1 MDEAGS
7 PDMSS
12 QPAVPRARHHALNTL
27 FSRLGTKVSPNSCDL
42 VVLDGHLDLP
52 RLRAAARATLARH
65 PILCRPLALKGAPP
79 PSLPVDLRVHRID
92 HDRAA
97 AVDAHLE
104 RQIWDEPFAPDA
116 RPVRFCVTETPRR
129 TYLQTIHT
137 HVYADATAC
146 YAITEELAQRYASPH
161 ADGFHADGF
170 HADGFD
176 AGEPT
181 SGARVDLLPPGGKR
195 LLHHA
200 RGLARTARD
209 LTAHDGTLAL
219 ARHRRPGPRRLTRL
233 CLSAGETT
241 QLLGA
246 ARARGHSLHAFFQV
260 AFTRAAAALHRRRGV
275 ERARLRAWDF
285 FSMRPLIERDR
296 PRYDCLALIYPI
308 DLDTRWSDEEI
319 LARATQRVQRMRGG
333 ELADHAAR
341 FESLRGLPE
350 GPFLRLWP
358 RLFKS
363 NVFLTN
369 PGVCPSPLPRF
380 GEVPV
385 RDYVTF
391 PQLFWPADLLFVFS
405 TFRGRLRVLTI
416 RDEAAFGDRFH
427 DELLAPFIETLGAL
441 GGLRL
446 SPAAALDG
454 FAARWADAEDAP
466 HAAAIKRSA

>member
-1 MDEAGS
+1 MNEAGS
-7 PDMSS
+7 PKMSS

-27 FSRLGTKVSPNSCDL
+27 FSRLGTEVSPSSCDL
-42 VVLDGHLDLP
+42 VVLDGHLDLA

-65 PILCRPLALKGAPP
+65 PILCRPLAPEAAAP
-79 PSLPVDLRVHRID
+79 PSLPVDLRVHRLD
-92 HDRAA
+92 HDRAM

-104 RQIWDEPFAPDA
+104 RLIWDEPLAPDA

-146 YAITEELAQRYASPH
+146 YAITEELARRYASPH
-161 ADGFHADGF
+161 ADGGE
-170 HADGFD
+170 
-176 AGEPT
+176 AGEPPST
-181 SGARVDLLPPGGKR
+181 AHVDLLAPSGKR

-209 LTAHDGTLAL
+209 LAARDGSLAL
-219 ARHRRPGPRRLTRL
+219 ARHGRPGPRRLTRL
-233 CLSAGETT
+233 CLSADETA

-275 ERARLRAWDF
+275 DRARLRAWDF
-285 FSMRPLIERDR
+285 FSMRPLLERGR

-308 DLDTRWSDEEI
+308 DLDTRWSDEQI
-319 LARATQRVQRMRGG
+319 LARASERVQRMRDG
-333 ELADHAAR
+333 ELGDHAAR

-350 GPFLRLWP
+350 RPFLRLWP

-380 GEVPV
+380 GDVPV

-416 RDEAAFGDRFH
+416 RDDAAFGDRFQ

-454 FAARWADAEDAP
+454 FAARWADADSEP
-466 HAAAIKRSA
+466 HAVSAIKRSA